1 MKEERYRTRN
11 ELGYQHEWMVFL
23 LTYEMAKS
31 THFGN
36 SRRIYNFAFQGS
48 LELLVSNSFPTVH
61 RVLIS
66 IRTMS
71 TKIRI
76 VPSTF
81 YTLMEKQITRGW
93 QLGFVTWIRSGV
105 RRDLEVDCDAGSQDG
120 YMELALEQ
128 PGFEPC
134 GSTWSGFLL
143 QLSVTRSVIPGWLVA
158 QMQNLRYRGNV
169 CTGGWLF
176 RYTDFSAAGR
186 PPPQPRCSRVNYPE
200 QGSWWRWSPGLNLLG
215 LLPALRW
222 EELGRPFKNHHHFS
236 LPLGLCL
243 CVILKKSPASLLFKK
258 IDPFLVFW

>member
-105 RRDLEVDCDAGSQDG
+105 RRER
-120 YMELALEQ
+120 
-128 PGFEPC
+128 P
-134 GSTWSGFLL
+134 W
-143 QLSVTRSVIPGWLVA
+143 GWLRCWLSGWIHGV
-158 QMQNLRYRGNV
+158 GPWT
-169 CTGGWLF
+169 TGVWTVWVHLE
-176 RYTDFSAAGR
+176 RISSSVKCYTIRDSRLVGCADAEPQIQRKRVYGGLAVQIHRFFSCREA
-186 PPPQPRCSRVNYPE
+186 PHPQPRCSRVNYPE
-200 QGSWWRWSPGLNLLG
+200 QSSWWRWSPGLNLLG

-222 EELGRPFKNHHHFS
+222 EKLGRPFKNHHHFS

-243 CVILKKSPASLLFKK
+243 CVILKNHLLPCFSKR
-258 IDPFLVFW
+258 

>member
-11 ELGYQHEWMVFL
+11 ELGYQHEWIVFL

-105 RRDLEVDCDAGSQDG
+105 RRERPWGWLRCWLSGWIHGVGPWTTGVWTVWVHLERISSSVKCYTIRDSRLVGCADAEPQIQRKRVYGG
-120 YMELALEQ
+120 LAVQIHRFFSCREAPPNPVVQ
-128 PGFEPC
+128 
-134 GSTWSGFLL
+134 GSTILNKVPDGGGVLAWTCLVFSLL
-143 QLSVTRSVIPGWLVA
+143 WGGRSLGAL
-158 QMQNLRYRGNV
+158 LRTITTSLCLWAYV
-169 CTGGWLF
+169 CVSFWK
-176 RYTDFSAAGR
+176 
-186 PPPQPRCSRVNYPE
+186 NH
-200 QGSWWRWSPGLNLLG
+200 
-215 LLPALRW
+215 LLPC
-222 EELGRPFKNHHHFS
+222 FS
-236 LPLGLCL
+236 
-243 CVILKKSPASLLFKK
+243 KR
-258 IDPFLVFW
+258 